1 MRILKNLYC
10 RLTAIGGMYTGIT
23 NVSANQISSKNKFSG
38 SSTFVHKLSLE
49 AEKYSSLP
57 HTIFAPDGRL
67 YNIEK
72 NARAASDPR
81 DLSSSLVVALKF
93 GKGKDAG
100 VLILS
105 TSHSCPLLVSS
116 SHDGD
121 ASKINRNV
129 TVSTDEHKDN
139 SKDEQEQENDKK
151 DDTDGS
157 SEYSKPL
164 WSHASSRDES
174 SHHHTL
180 HNKVT
185 RPLSILPSNI
195 IIGTGGTAADATAMH
210 NKILQMALSL
220 CKEND
225 DMRSTHKIRG
235 TILASMLA
243 KKVANVMQLPT
254 QSATS
259 DRMLASE
266 AIVIG
271 EDSYRGRENGHG
283 QSSIW
288 RCDATGQFWDCHA
301 AAVGR
306 GAGSAEAE
314 IMAQSR
320 LQSQSQSQSSYGA
333 QTKDG
338 KDDELDDLVNAVSP
352 KGVQEYLESLT
363 FDDAIVLACKC
374 IAKALNLQ
382 IMGTGVN
389 IDGLFRRLGMQ
400 GVLVHCGKFSH
411 DEVSRR
417 EYVHPEI
424 LRSGLQQ
431 VLDKKPIVDAK

>member
-1 MRILKNLYC
+1 MRILKQC
-10 RLTAIGGMYTGIT
+10 LTAIGGMYAGIT
-23 NVSANQISSKNKFSG
+23 NVSANQISSKNNFSG
-38 SSTFVHKLSLE
+38 SSTSVHKLSIE

-57 HTIFAPDGRL
+57 HTIFAPTGRL
-67 YNIEK
+67 YSIEK
-72 NARAASDPR
+72 NARAASDAR
-81 DLSSSLVVALKF
+81 DLSSSLVIALKF
-93 GKGKDAG
+93 GKGEESG

-121 ASKINRNV
+121 ASKINRNQ
-129 TVSTDEHKDN
+129 TACTDENKDN
-139 SKDEQEQENDKK
+139 SKDEQEQQDKK
-151 DDTDGS
+151 DTDGS
-157 SEYSKPL
+157 TGSEYSKPL
-164 WSHASSRDES
+164 WSHASSMDES
-174 SHHHTL
+174 S

-195 IIGTGGTAADATAMH
+195 VIGTGGTAADATAMH
-210 NKILQMALSL
+210 NKILQLALSL

-243 KKVANVMQLPT
+243 KKVANAMQLST
-254 QSATS
+254 QSSTS
-259 DRMLASE
+259 DRMLASA

-271 EDSYRGRENGHG
+271 EDRGRGHDHGHG

-314 IMAQSR
+314 IMAQSW
-320 LQSQSQSQSSYGA
+320 SQDA

-338 KDDELDDLVNAVSP
+338 KNDELDDLVNAVSP

-382 IMGTGVN
+382 STGMD
-389 IDGLFRRLGMQ
+389 IDDMFRRLGMQ
-400 GVLVHCGKFSH
+400 GVLVHCGKYSH

-417 EYVHPEI
+417 EYIHPEI

-431 VLDKKPIVDAK
+431 VSDKKVVEGADVDTK

>member
-1 MRILKNLYC
+1 
-10 RLTAIGGMYTGIT
+10 MYTGIT
-23 NVSANQISSKNKFSG
+23 NVSANQISSKNNFSG

-93 GKGKDAG
+93 GKGEDAG

-121 ASKINRNV
+121 ASKINRNQ
-129 TVSTDEHKDN
+129 TACTDENKDI
-139 SKDEQEQENDKK
+139 SKDEQEQEQEHEKK
-151 DDTDGS
+151 DDTVGS

-174 SHHHTL
+174 SHHIL

-210 NKILQMALSL
+210 YKILQLALSL

-243 KKVANVMQLPT
+243 KKVANAMQLPT
-254 QSATS
+254 QSAAS
-259 DRMLASE
+259 DRMLASA

-271 EDSYRGRENGHG
+271 EDSCRGRDRGHG

-288 RCDATGQFWDCHA
+288 RCDATGQYWDCHA

-314 IMAQSR
+314 IMVQSK
-320 LQSQSQSQSSYGA
+320 SQSQVA

-338 KDDELDDLVNAVSP
+338 KDDELDDLVNAVSA

-382 IMGTGVN
+382 STGMDMD
-389 IDGLFRRLGMQ
+389 IDGVFRRLGMQ
-400 GVLVHCGKFSH
+400 GVLVHRGKFSH

-417 EYVHPEI
+417 EYIHPEI

-431 VLDKKPIVDAK
+431 VLDKKPAVDVITK